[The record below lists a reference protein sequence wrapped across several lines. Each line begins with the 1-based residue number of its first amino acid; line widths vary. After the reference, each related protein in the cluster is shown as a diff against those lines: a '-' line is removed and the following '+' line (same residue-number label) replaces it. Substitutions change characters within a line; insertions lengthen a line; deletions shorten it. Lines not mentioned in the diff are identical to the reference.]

1 MPEPVQLKFSEIAEL
16 RAKLLVK
23 QNGECPMCKRK
34 VVKEALDHCHDSGLI
49 RATLCRGCNMFL
61 GKIENN
67 AVRNGIPKKILTS
80 VLRNTAVYLEQPHL
94 PYIHPTEKPKEAKF
108 SKLEFNK
115 MKKWYLDKYPKRKA
129 LLYPKSGK
137 LTKVLQ
143 DIYIEYREYKKGKI
157 D

>member
-1 MPEPVQLKFSEIAEL
+1 MSEPVQLKFSEIAEL

-23 QNGECPMCKRK
+23 QNGVCPMCKRK
-34 VVKEALDHCHDSGLI
+34 VVKENLDHSHLTGLV
-49 RATLCRGCNMFL
+49 RATLCRGCNMYL

-67 AVRNGIPKKILTS
+67 AVRNGIPMKLVPD

-94 PYIHPTEKPKEAKF
+94 PYIHPTEKPKEPKF

-115 MKKWYLDKYPKRKA
+115 MKKWYLLKFPKRKA
-129 LLYPKSGK
+129 LVYPKSGK

-143 DIYIEYREYKKGKI
+143 DIYEEYKKDKI